1 MKPNTF
7 IDLKNA
13 PKTPGVFTLF
23 GESGQSLFVGVSENI
38 AVEIKR
44 IFAAN
49 ELIKTRTTKIETVNL
64 NEADLINLYAATIS
78 RQSPLYNLPFE
89 NQNLYPHL
97 KITAEKFPRLLATR
111 RIETDGAEYFGA
123 FLPKTGVRYLLGFL
137 IDTFGLRGCD
147 IPIDGDLPVPCP
159 QFYRKKCG
167 APCVAELCSREQYFE
182 NVDMARLFLKNERAA
197 LREILQ
203 NKIEKYSDELE
214 FETAARWH
222 AFLMRVEEF
231 WCDKD
236 VDCSLDDAADSF
248 EIKPRGDGFLIYLIT
263 RRKRKILGRH
273 AFAFENENRF
283 SSREVLGQFIW
294 RFYRFHAP
302 KEISVSVDFPNRALL
317 EKVLSRRAGRT
328 LKISVSKKTN
338 QKITDVRALKRAAFE
353 YQIDELKTTPTVAEL
368 QKEFSKLF
376 DLKTKINRIEA
387 FDVAHLSG
395 TDFVGAKSV
404 WENGKFA
411 AADYRFRFSDEPSEL
426 RTLAE
431 TVEKNLEDAEKLPDL
446 ILIDGGRA
454 QIQTVLKSIGQL
466 KTRKIPVISAVKP
479 PQRHGEISHFLVGDG
494 RTVAFQK
501 DSEVCNLLLK
511 LRDEA
516 HNLANYIHRSKRE
529 TAHFYEV
536 FYALPF
542 LRERERYLLL
552 RSFRSLKAVRA
563 ATETELVEILGA
575 SNGAMIFERLK
586 SSDDAKQPF
595 IVPVRYDEPNGEAA
609 DLQPLFAT
617 RVK

>member
-1 MKPNTF
+1 MKTLLP
-7 IDLKNA
+7 DALKKI
-13 PKTPGVFTLF
+13 PKMTGVFSLYD
-23 GESGQSLFVGVSENI
+23 ERGQCLFVGASDNI

-49 ELIKTRTTKIETVNL
+49 ALIKTRTTNVETIISD
-64 NEADLINLYAATIS
+64 EADLINLYAATIS
-78 RQSPLYNLPFE
+78 RQAPLYNLPFE

-97 KITAEKFPRLLATR
+97 KITAEDFPRLLATR
-111 RIETDGAEYFGA
+111 RIEEDGAEYFGA

-147 IPIDGDLPVPCP
+147 IPIDGGLPVPCP
-159 QFYRKKCG
+159 QFYRKKCV
-167 APCVAELCSREQYFE
+167 APCVAELCDREKYLE
-182 NVDMARLFLKNERAA
+182 AVNMTRLFVKNERAE
-197 LREILQ
+197 LRKILQ

-214 FETAARWH
+214 FEAAARWH
-222 AFLMRVEEF
+222 DVLRRVEDF
-231 WCDKD
+231 WDDKD
-236 VDCSLDDAADSF
+236 SDCAFDDAADSF
-248 EIKPRGDGFLIYLIT
+248 EIKPRGDGFLIYSVT

-273 AFAFENENRF
+273 AFAFENGNGF

-302 KEISVSVDFPNRALL
+302 KEIAVSADFPNRLLL
-317 EKVLSRRAGRT
+317 EKVLSRRAGRA

-353 YQIDELKTTPTVAEL
+353 YRVEDLKSSPTVAEL
-368 QKEFSKLF
+368 QKVFAELF
-376 DLKTKINRIEA
+376 DLKTTINRIEA
-387 FDVAHLSG
+387 FDVAHISG
-395 TDFVGAKSV
+395 TDLVGAKSV
-404 WENGKFA
+404 WENGKFLTA
-411 AADYRFRFSDEPSEL
+411 EYRFHFSVEKNEL
-426 RTLAE
+426 QTLAE
-431 TVEKNLEDAEKLPDL
+431 TVEKSLEKGNKIPDL

-454 QIQTVLKSIGQL
+454 QLQTVLKGVNQL
-466 KTRKIPVISAVKP
+466 ENSKISVISAVKP
-479 PQRHGEISHFLVGDG
+479 PQRHGEISHFLVGSG
-494 RTVAFQK
+494 QTVAFQK
-501 DSEVCNLLLK
+501 DSEFCNLLLK

-552 RSFRSLKAVRA
+552 RRFRSLKAVRA
-563 ATETELVEILGA
+563 ATERELIEVLGA
-575 SNGAMIFERLK
+575 SNGSMIFERLK
-586 SSDDAKQPF
+586 SNDETKNPF
-595 IVPVRYDEPNGEAA
+595 IVPIRYDEANGEAA
-609 DLQPLFAT
+609 DLLPLFAT